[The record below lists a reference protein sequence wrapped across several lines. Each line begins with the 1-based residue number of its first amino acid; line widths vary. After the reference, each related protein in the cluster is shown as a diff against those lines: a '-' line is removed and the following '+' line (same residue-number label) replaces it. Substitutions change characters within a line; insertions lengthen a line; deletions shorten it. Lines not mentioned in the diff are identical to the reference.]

1 MSFFFLLVLL
11 GIFHSVRSSGL
22 KLSDEPGRICS
33 MSNEKT
39 EPSKEALTFCTE
51 YAESSCCS
59 ISEEK
64 TLANDFDTYWR
75 SAAGHCPGCLV
86 NVKAFQCAYTCGPN
100 QADFVD
106 VKRNPNGTAVI
117 KASLRMCNSFCN
129 SFHSSCGNITVAA
142 MEANNA
148 NAFCQGFVDSAKGLT
163 VELNQYDCYNS
174 PAAPNRCDGERFG
187 EIEKPG
193 TNLFFIISCIVL
205 GIICTTLIVS
215 VLCYTG
221 KVEEPSYN
229 QDDAISK
236 KENNLLLNSGKASSK
251 TV

>member
-1 MSFFFLLVLL
+1 MICLLPSSTLLLFLHSQILKFQFNLHFTRLMLSFLVSH
-11 GIFHSVRSSGL
+11 FS
-22 KLSDEPGRICS
+22 
-33 MSNEKT
+33 
-39 EPSKEALTFCTE
+39 
-51 YAESSCCS
+51 
-59 ISEEK
+59 
-64 TLANDFDTYWR
+64 
-75 SAAGHCPGCLV
+75 
-86 NVKAFQCAYTCGPN
+86 
-100 QADFVD
+100 
-106 VKRNPNGTAVI
+106 
-117 KASLRMCNSFCN
+117 ASLL
-129 SFHSSCGNITVAA
+129 HAA
-142 MEANNA
+142 IRDTK
-148 NAFCQGFVDSAKGLT
+148 VDSAKGLT